1 MEDNDNAAVVRR
13 IFDEVI
19 NGRDLDLAERL
30 YSDEHVLHPS
40 SAGVGRGGAGMKDAF
55 AGLLEQFTDVR
66 AEIESLI
73 AEGDMVAV
81 RVTFSG
87 TDVGT
92 GARTFWPEM
101 VFTRV
106 AGGQAVESWEVTDTG
121 RTWTSPPW

>member
-1 MEDNDNAAVVRR
+1 MGDSENAAVVRR

-19 NGRDLDLAERL
+19 NERNLDLADEL
-30 YSDEHVLHPS
+30 YAEEHVLHPS
-40 SAGVGRGGAGMKDAF
+40 SAGVGPGAAGMKEAF
-55 AGLLEQFTDVR
+55 AGLHEQFPDAR

-87 TDVGT
+87 TDAGT
-92 GARTFWPEM
+92 GERTFWPEM
-101 VFTRV
+101 VFTRL
-106 AGGQAVESWEVTDTG
+106 AGGRAAESWEVTDTG